1 MTPLSVEQG
10 MSEAVLLV
18 RHERERGEREKEE
31 FFDNQQVIMREGGDI
46 QKRSE

>member
-1 MTPLSVEQG
+1 